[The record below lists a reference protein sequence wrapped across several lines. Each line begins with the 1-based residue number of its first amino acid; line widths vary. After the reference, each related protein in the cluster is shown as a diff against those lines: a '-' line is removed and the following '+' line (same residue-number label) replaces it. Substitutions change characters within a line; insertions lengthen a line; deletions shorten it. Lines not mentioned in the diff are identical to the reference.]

1 MLILK
6 GVPCDK
12 RGELWYISSG
22 AKKEHNQHKNY
33 YSFIS
38 SNFPLDIPLLNE
50 KQIDLDVT
58 RTVSLKSQAE
68 KDKMKRILLA
78 YTKRNTSIGY
88 VQGFNFILAKL
99 MQYISD
105 EEKLFWT
112 FTMIIENI
120 LPINYYSEMAGVMSD
135 VDLFICIIEK
145 FYFPNMST
153 IIKESA
159 YMYLKNVFFQWFL
172 TLFTVSFNTDSCDA
186 VWDVMFL
193 EKSEAMFKAAVTMIK
208 LFKDD
213 LLRSNDL
220 DGVVDVIQ
228 NKFAKYVDVNNLK
241 FEILLKKYNFDQKLI
256 ELNRNSIENMII
268 VKINKTNENKIEK
281 LKEKNIKKKELCNI
295 LWPFC
300 VYGSEENFK
309 VIRCLVLKSLYKP
322 QQIENYFSE
331 SRTEEKSENNN
342 FHKDLDYESILIER
356 KHHECGNKC
365 YSQCNS
371 LGQSIDGTQR
381 TQVRPRESGFKRV
394 ESSNYDETKGKY
406 KNLRKKMRCLSS
418 NRVREPI
425 IKSGEKKKDEVNKVK
440 NFEAFFSKINFKYN
454 LVSTAKNYNIIT
466 TNLENESK
474 TQNNMCMS
482 LTNIDSNFML

>member
-1 MLILK
+1 
-6 GVPCDK
+6 
-12 RGELWYISSG
+12 
-22 AKKEHNQHKNY
+22 
-33 YSFIS
+33 
-38 SNFPLDIPLLNE
+38 
-50 KQIDLDVT
+50 
-58 RTVSLKSQAE
+58 
-68 KDKMKRILLA
+68 MKRILLS
-78 YTKRNTSIGY
+78 YTKRNSSIGY

-99 MQYISD
+99 MQYITD

-112 FTMIIENI
+112 FTMIIENV

-153 IIKESA
+153 LIKESA

-172 TLFTVSFNTDSCDA
+172 TLFTVSFNSNSCD
-186 VWDVMFL
+186 VIWDIMFL

-208 LFKDD
+208 LFKED
-213 LLRSNDL
+213 LLRANDL
-220 DGVVDVIQ
+220 DGIVDIIQ
-228 NKFAKYVDVNNLK
+228 NKFAKYADVNNLK

-268 VKINKTNENKIEK
+268 VKINKTNENKKEK

-309 VIRCLVLKSLYKP
+309 VIRCLVLRSLNKP
-322 QQIENYFSE
+322 KQIEDYFSE
-331 SRTEEKSENNN
+331 TRKEEELEDNYDQ
-342 FHKDLDYESILIER
+342 KDFDYESILIER
-356 KHHECGNKC
+356 KHHECSNKC
-365 YSQCNS
+365 YSLCNS
-371 LGQSIDGTQR
+371 FGQSLDGTSR
-381 TQVRPRESGFKRV
+381 PPVRSRESGFKKV
-394 ESSNYDETKGKY
+394 ETSNYDETKDKY

-418 NRVREPI
+418 NRLREPI
-425 IKSGEKKKDEVNKVK
+425 IKTKEKKKEEIKVK

-466 TNLENESK
+466 TNLENDIK
-474 TQNNMCMS
+474 TQNNMCIS